1 MDIKQIDNSNL
12 ISRDLSW
19 LNFNH
24 RVLDLVKNSKRSI
37 LDRLKFLSIVASNFD
52 EFFEVRVG
60 SLYNYIDNKKK
71 RIDYSGMR
79 EDPFREYL
87 LNESKKF
94 YKDFNNHFSEKLV
107 SDLKK
112 EKIII
117 GDVEIL
123 DEEGR
128 KKIKKYFKKTIFPM
142 LTPMVFDNLHSFP
155 ILMNKVLIF
164 GVVTKSNDSSN
175 KKKISF
181 IQIPVNL
188 PRYFEYKIGDN
199 ICFIPIEKIIEKYIH
214 KFFRSVVI
222 KSVSLF
228 RIIRNGDFTL
238 EESEDIETNF
248 LEELKQKLKDR
259 KFSRVV
265 RIEISNTFD
274 KYLLES
280 LKERFNIDDFN
291 IMRSSPDAIM
301 DLSSINQIIE
311 FNEFSDLL
319 PLYPS
324 PVDPIDI
331 EANLDKSIFELLSEK
346 DVFLHH
352 PYNSFDPVIKF
363 LNEAAD
369 DPNVLSIKITLYRTA
384 KNSRV
389 IDALLKAAE
398 NGKHVSVLFEVKARF
413 DEENNLKNGYK
424 LERAG
429 CYVIYGIG
437 SLKTHTKL
445 LLIVRREG
453 KKVKNYAHMGTGNYN
468 ETTSR
473 LYTDI
478 SLMTSNQKY
487 TKDAL
492 EFFNVITGHSV
503 PDDYENL
510 ITAPIYMRN
519 KIIELIEG
527 EIKNSKAGKEAKI
540 CIKINS
546 LQDKDV
552 INKLYDASNSGV
564 KICLIVR
571 GICCLRPARKDLSQ
585 NIEVISIVGDYLE
598 HSRLYYF
605 HNSGDPVIYSGSA
618 DVMIR
623 SFKRRVESLFKI
635 NEDQIK
641 KQAITILN
649 YNLRDNCN
657 SYILQEDGS
666 YIKKE
671 LDDNTN
677 YILSITPET
686 ISITLKKDFMLKT
699 KNNLF

>member
-1 MDIKQIDNSNL
+1 MNSNIINQSNL

-19 LNFNH
+19 LNFNY
-24 RVLDLVKNSKRSI
+24 RVLDQVKDKNRGV
-37 LDRLKFLSIVASNFD
+37 LDKLKFLSIVSSNFD
-52 EFFEVRVG
+52 EFFEIRVG
-60 SLYNYIDNKKK
+60 SLYNYIDNNKK

-79 EDPFREYL
+79 EEPFREFLLEQCSKFFNDFNTYFSDTIITE
-87 LNESKKF
+87 LNEKKIF
-94 YKDFNNHFSEKLV
+94 
-107 SDLKK
+107 
-112 EKIII
+112 I
-117 GDVEIL
+117 GNLDNL
-123 DEEGR
+123 DEEGQKR
-128 KKIKKYFKKTIFPM
+128 AKKYFKKTIFPM

-164 GVVTKSNDSSN
+164 GVVTKTKDSSK

-188 PRYFEYKIGDN
+188 PRFFEYKIDDN
-199 ICFIPIEKIIEKYIH
+199 IFFIPIEKIISKYID
-214 KFFRSVVI
+214 KFFRSVLI
-222 KSVSLF
+222 ESVSLF

-265 RIEISNTFD
+265 RIEISKSFD
-274 KYLLES
+274 DYLLKS
-280 LKERFNIDDFN
+280 LKERFKVDDLN
-291 IMRSSPDAIM
+291 IMRLKSNTILDYTS
-301 DLSSINQIIE
+301 LNQIIDY
-311 FNEFSDLL
+311 NEFSELL
-319 PLYPS
+319 PNYPS
-324 PVDPIDI
+324 PIKSIDM
-331 EANLDKSIFELLSEK
+331 EGDNEKSIFEILSDR

-352 PYNSFDPVIKF
+352 PYNSFDPVIKL

-384 KNSRV
+384 KNSGV

-398 NGKHVSVLFEVKARF
+398 KGKHVSVLFEVKARF
-413 DEENNLKNGYK
+413 DEENNLRNGYK
-424 LERAG
+424 LEKAG

-473 LYTDI
+473 LYTDL

-510 ITAPIYMRN
+510 ITAPIYMRD
-519 KIIELIEG
+519 KIISLIQG
-527 EIKNSKAGKEAKI
+527 EIDTSLSGGEGKI

-552 INKLYDASNSGV
+552 INKLYEASNSGV
-564 KICLIVR
+564 KVCLIVR
-571 GICCLRPARKDLSQ
+571 GICCLRPGREGLSE
-585 NIEVISIVGDYLE
+585 NIKVLSVVGDYLE

-605 HNSGDPVIYSGSA
+605 HNGGNPIIYSGSA

-623 SFKRRVESLFKI
+623 SFKRRIESLFKI
-635 NEDQIK
+635 NEEFIK
-641 KQAITILN
+641 KEAITILN

-657 SYILQEDGS
+657 SYELNEDGS
-666 YIKKE
+666 YSKREKGKNKE
-671 LDDNTN
+671 
-677 YILSITPET
+677 
-686 ISITLKKDFMLKT
+686 F
-699 KNNLF
+699 NLFKEFYLLNRNKVEESIIL

>member
-1 MDIKQIDNSNL
+1 MNSNIINQSNL

-19 LNFNH
+19 LNFNY
-24 RVLDLVKNSKRSI
+24 RVLDQVKDKNRGV
-37 LDRLKFLSIVASNFD
+37 LDKLKFLSIVSSNFD
-52 EFFEVRVG
+52 EFFEIRVG
-60 SLYNYIDNKKK
+60 SLYNYIDNNKK

-79 EDPFREYL
+79 EEPFREFLLEQCSKFFNDFNTYFSDTIITE
-87 LNESKKF
+87 LNEKKIF
-94 YKDFNNHFSEKLV
+94 
-107 SDLKK
+107 
-112 EKIII
+112 I
-117 GDVEIL
+117 GDLNNL
-123 DEEGR
+123 DEEGQKR
-128 KKIKKYFKKTIFPM
+128 AKKYFKKTIFPM

-164 GVVTKSNDSSN
+164 GVVTKTKDSSK

-188 PRYFEYKIGDN
+188 PRFFEYKIDDN
-199 ICFIPIEKIIEKYIH
+199 IFFIPIEKIISKYID
-214 KFFRSVVI
+214 KFFRSVLI
-222 KSVSLF
+222 ESVSLF

-265 RIEISNTFD
+265 RIEISKSFD
-274 KYLLES
+274 DYLLKS
-280 LKERFNIDDFN
+280 LKERFKVDDLN
-291 IMRSSPDAIM
+291 IMRLKSNTILDYTS
-301 DLSSINQIIE
+301 LNQIIDY
-311 FNEFSDLL
+311 NEFSELL
-319 PLYPS
+319 PNYPS
-324 PVDPIDI
+324 PIKSIDM
-331 EANLDKSIFELLSEK
+331 EGDNEKSIFEILSDR

-352 PYNSFDPVIKF
+352 PYNSFDPVIKL

-384 KNSRV
+384 KNSGV

-398 NGKHVSVLFEVKARF
+398 KGKHVSVLFEVKARF
-413 DEENNLKNGYK
+413 DEENNLRNGYK
-424 LERAG
+424 LEKAG

-473 LYTDI
+473 LYTDL

-510 ITAPIYMRN
+510 ITAPIYMRD
-519 KIIELIEG
+519 KIISLIQG
-527 EIKNSKAGKEAKI
+527 EIDTSLSGGEGKI

-552 INKLYDASNSGV
+552 INKLYEASNSGV
-564 KICLIVR
+564 KVCLIVR
-571 GICCLRPARKDLSQ
+571 GICCLRPGREGLSE
-585 NIEVISIVGDYLE
+585 NIKVLSIVGDYLE

-605 HNSGDPVIYSGSA
+605 HNGGNPIIYSGSA

-623 SFKRRVESLFKI
+623 SFKRRIESLFKI
-635 NEDQIK
+635 NEEFIK
-641 KQAITILN
+641 KEAITILN

-657 SYILQEDGS
+657 SYELNEDGS
-666 YIKKE
+666 YSKREKGKNKE
-671 LDDNTN
+671 
-677 YILSITPET
+677 
-686 ISITLKKDFMLKT
+686 F
-699 KNNLF
+699 NLFKEFYLLDRNKVEESIIL

>member
-188 PRYFEYKIGDN
+188 PRYFEYKVGDN

-291 IMRSSPDAIM
+291 IMRSSSDAIM
-301 DLSSINQIIE
+301 DLTSLNQIIE

-623 SFKRRVESLFKI
+623 SFKRRIESLFKI

-671 LDDNTN
+671 SDDNHFDIFKEFYN
-677 YILSITPET
+677 MNSNKVEGSIIL
-686 ISITLKKDFMLKT
+686 
-699 KNNLF
+699 

>member
-1 MDIKQIDNSNL
+1 MNSNIINQSNL

-19 LNFNH
+19 LNFNY
-24 RVLDLVKNSKRSI
+24 RVLDLVKDKNRGV
-37 LDRLKFLSIVASNFD
+37 LDKLKFLSIVSSNFD
-52 EFFEVRVG
+52 EFFEIRVG
-60 SLYNYIDNKKK
+60 SLYNYIDNNKK

-79 EDPFREYL
+79 EEPFREFL
-87 LNESKKF
+87 LEQCSKF
-94 YKDFNNHFSEKLV
+94 FNDFNTYFSDTIISELN
-107 SDLKK
+107 KK
-112 EKIII
+112 KIFI
-117 GDVEIL
+117 GDLNNL
-123 DEEGR
+123 DEEGQKR
-128 KKIKKYFKKTIFPM
+128 AKKYFKKTIFPM

-164 GVVTKSNDSSN
+164 GVVTKTKDSSK

-188 PRYFEYKIGDN
+188 PRFFEYKIDDN
-199 ICFIPIEKIIEKYIH
+199 IFFIPIEKIISKYID
-214 KFFRSVVI
+214 KFFRSVLI
-222 KSVSLF
+222 ESVSLF

-265 RIEISNTFD
+265 RIEISKSFD
-274 KYLLES
+274 DYLLKS
-280 LKERFNIDDFN
+280 LKERFKVDDLN
-291 IMRSSPDAIM
+291 IMRLKSNTILDYTS
-301 DLSSINQIIE
+301 LNQIIDY
-311 FNEFSDLL
+311 NEFSELL
-319 PLYPS
+319 PIYPS
-324 PVDPIDI
+324 PI
-331 EANLDKSIFELLSEK
+331 KSIDMEGDNEKRIFEILSNR

-352 PYNSFDPVIKF
+352 PYNSFDPVIKL

-384 KNSRV
+384 KNSGV

-398 NGKHVSVLFEVKARF
+398 KGKHVSVLFEVKARF
-413 DEENNLKNGYK
+413 DEENNLRNGYK
-424 LERAG
+424 LEKAG

-473 LYTDI
+473 LYTDL

-510 ITAPIYMRN
+510 ITAPIYMRD
-519 KIIELIEG
+519 KIISLIQG
-527 EIKNSKAGKEAKI
+527 EIDTSLSGGEGKI

-552 INKLYDASNSGV
+552 INKLYEASNSGV
-564 KICLIVR
+564 KVCLIVR
-571 GICCLRPARKDLSQ
+571 GICCLRPGREGLSE
-585 NIEVISIVGDYLE
+585 NIKVLSVVGDYLE

-605 HNSGDPVIYSGSA
+605 HNGGNPIIYSGSA
-618 DVMIR
+618 DIMIR
-623 SFKRRVESLFKI
+623 SFKRRIESLFKI
-635 NEDQIK
+635 NEEFIK
-641 KQAITILN
+641 KEAITILN

-657 SYILQEDGS
+657 SYELNEDGS
-666 YIKKE
+666 YSKREKGKNKE
-671 LDDNTN
+671 
-677 YILSITPET
+677 
-686 ISITLKKDFMLKT
+686 F
-699 KNNLF
+699 NLFKEFYLLDRNKVEESIIL

>member
-1 MDIKQIDNSNL
+1 MDKNQIDKSNL

-19 LNFNH
+19 LNFNR
-24 RVLDLVKNSKRSI
+24 RVLDLVKNTNRSI

-60 SLYNYIDNKKK
+60 SLYNYIDNNKK

-79 EDPFREYL
+79 EDPFREHL
-87 LNESKKF
+87 LNESKKI
-94 YKDFNNHFSEKLV
+94 YKDFNNLFSEKLV

-117 GDVEIL
+117 GNVDIL

-128 KKIKKYFKKTIFPM
+128 KKVKKYFKKTIFPM
-142 LTPMVFDNLHSFP
+142 LTPMVYDNLHSFP

-164 GVVTKSNDSSN
+164 GVVTKSNDSTN

-181 IQIPVNL
+181 IQIPINL
-188 PRYFEYKIGDN
+188 PRYFEYKVGDN

-214 KFFRSVVI
+214 KFFRSVII

-265 RIEISNTFD
+265 RIEISNSFD
-274 KYLLES
+274 EYLLES

-291 IMRSSPDAIM
+291 IMRSSPDAII
-301 DLSSINQIIE
+301 DLTSLNQIIE

-331 EANLDKSIFELLSEK
+331 EANFDKSIFKLLSEK

-546 LQDKDV
+546 LQDKEV

-564 KICLIVR
+564 KVCLIVR

-605 HNSGDPVIYSGSA
+605 HSSGDPVIYSGSA

-623 SFKRRVESLFKI
+623 SFKRRIESLFKI

-671 LDDNTN
+671 SDDKHFDIFKEFYNMN
-677 YILSITPET
+677 SNRVEASIIL
-686 ISITLKKDFMLKT
+686 
-699 KNNLF
+699 

>member
-1 MDIKQIDNSNL
+1 MNSNIINQSNL

-19 LNFNH
+19 LNFNY
-24 RVLDLVKNSKRSI
+24 RVLDQVKDENRGV
-37 LDRLKFLSIVASNFD
+37 LDKLKFLSIVASNFD
-52 EFFEVRVG
+52 EFFEIRIG
-60 SLYNYIDNKKK
+60 SLYNYIDNNKK

-79 EDPFREYL
+79 ENPFREYL
-87 LNESKKF
+87 LEESSKF
-94 YKDFNNHFSEKLV
+94 FNDYNSYFSDNIV
-107 SDLKK
+107 SMLNDNN
-112 EKIII
+112 IFI
-117 GDVEIL
+117 GDEEDL
-123 DEEGR
+123 DEEG
-128 KKIKKYFKKTIFPM
+128 KKRAKKYFKKTIFPM

-164 GVVTKSNDSSN
+164 GVVTKTKDSSK

-181 IQIPVNL
+181 IQVPVNI
-188 PRYFEYKIGDN
+188 PRFFEYKIGEN
-199 ICFIPIEKIIEKYIH
+199 IYFIPIEKIISKYIN
-214 KFFRSVVI
+214 KFFRSVI
-222 KSVSLF
+222 IESISLF

-238 EESEDIETNF
+238 EESEDIEINF

-259 KFSRVV
+259 RFSRVV

-274 KYLLES
+274 DYLLKS
-280 LKERFNIDDFN
+280 LKDRFNIDDYN
-291 IMRSSPDAIM
+291 IMK
-301 DLSSINQIIE
+301 LSSKSIFDFTSLNQIIE
-311 FNEFSDLL
+311 YNEFSELL
-319 PLYPS
+319 TEYPS
-324 PVDPIDI
+324 PIKSIDM
-331 EANLDKSIFELLSEK
+331 EGDNEKSIFEILS
-346 DVFLHH
+346 DRDIFLHH
-352 PYNSFDPVIKF
+352 PYNSFDPVITF

-384 KNSRV
+384 KNSGV
-389 IDALLKAAE
+389 INALLKAAE

-413 DEENNLKNGYK
+413 DEENNLNNGYK
-424 LERAG
+424 LEKAG

-468 ETTSR
+468 ETTSK
-473 LYTDI
+473 LYTDL

-492 EFFNVITGHSV
+492 EFFNVITGHSI

-510 ITAPIYMRN
+510 ITAPIYMRD
-519 KIIELIEG
+519 KILELIQG
-527 EIKNSKAGKEAKI
+527 EIENAISGIESKV

-552 INKLYDASNSGV
+552 INKLYEASNSGV

-571 GICCLRPARKDLSQ
+571 GICCLRPGRKGVSE
-585 NIEVISIVGDYLE
+585 NIEVLSIVGDYLE

-605 HNSGDPVIYSGSA
+605 HNSGDPIIYSGSA

-623 SFKRRVESLFKI
+623 SFKRRIESLFKI
-635 NEDQIK
+635 NEEFIK
-641 KQAITILN
+641 KEAITILN

-657 SYILQEDGS
+657 SYILNKMDLILKRIGVR
-666 YIKKE
+666 KKS
-671 LDDNTN
+671 LIYLRN
-677 YILSITPET
+677 SIY
-686 ISITLKKDFMLKT
+686 
-699 KNNLF
+699 

>member
-1 MDIKQIDNSNL
+1 MDTNQIDNSNL

-117 GDVEIL
+117 DDVEIL

-188 PRYFEYKIGDN
+188 PRYFEYKVGDN

-274 KYLLES
+274 KYLMES

-301 DLSSINQIIE
+301 DLSSLNQIIE

-527 EIKNSKAGKEAKI
+527 EIKNSKVGKEAKI

-671 LDDNTN
+671 SDDNHFDIFKEFYN
-677 YILSITPET
+677 MNSKRVEASIIL
-686 ISITLKKDFMLKT
+686 
-699 KNNLF
+699 

>member
-1 MDIKQIDNSNL
+1 MNSNIINQSNL

-19 LNFNH
+19 LNFNY
-24 RVLDLVKNSKRSI
+24 RVLDQVKDKNRGV
-37 LDRLKFLSIVASNFD
+37 LDKLKFLSIVSSNFD
-52 EFFEVRVG
+52 EFFEIRVG
-60 SLYNYIDNKKK
+60 SLYNYIDNNKK

-79 EDPFREYL
+79 EEPFREFLLGQCSKFFNDFNTYFSDTIISE
-87 LNESKKF
+87 LNEKKIF
-94 YKDFNNHFSEKLV
+94 
-107 SDLKK
+107 
-112 EKIII
+112 I
-117 GDVEIL
+117 GDLDNL
-123 DEEGR
+123 DEEGQ
-128 KKIKKYFKKTIFPM
+128 KKAKKYFKKTIFPM

-164 GVVTKSNDSSN
+164 GVVTKTKGSSK

-188 PRYFEYKIGDN
+188 PRFFEYKIDDN
-199 ICFIPIEKIIEKYIH
+199 IFFIPIEKIISKYID
-214 KFFRSVVI
+214 KFFRSVLI
-222 KSVSLF
+222 ESVSLF

-265 RIEISNTFD
+265 RIEISKSFD
-274 KYLLES
+274 DYLLKS
-280 LKERFNIDDFN
+280 LKERFEVDDLN
-291 IMRSSPDAIM
+291 IMSLKSNTILDYTS
-301 DLSSINQIIE
+301 LNQIIDY
-311 FNEFSDLL
+311 NEFSELL
-319 PLYPS
+319 PNYPS
-324 PVDPIDI
+324 PIKSIDM
-331 EANLDKSIFELLSEK
+331 EGDNEKSIFEILSDR

-352 PYNSFDPVIKF
+352 PYNSFDPVIKL

-384 KNSRV
+384 KNSGV

-398 NGKHVSVLFEVKARF
+398 KGKHVSVLFEVKARF
-413 DEENNLKNGYK
+413 DEENNLRNGYK
-424 LERAG
+424 LEKAG

-473 LYTDI
+473 LYTDL

-510 ITAPIYMRN
+510 ITAPIYMRD
-519 KIIELIEG
+519 KIISLIQG
-527 EIKNSKAGKEAKI
+527 EIENSLSGGEGKI

-552 INKLYDASNSGV
+552 INKLYEASNNGV
-564 KICLIVR
+564 KVCLIVR
-571 GICCLRPARKDLSQ
+571 GICCLRPGREGLSE
-585 NIEVISIVGDYLE
+585 NIKVLSIVGDYLE

-605 HNSGDPVIYSGSA
+605 HNGGNSIIYSGSA

-623 SFKRRVESLFKI
+623 SFKRRIESLFKI
-635 NEDQIK
+635 NDEFIK
-641 KQAITILN
+641 KEAITILN

-657 SYILQEDGS
+657 SYELNEDGS
-666 YIKKE
+666 YSKIEKGKNKE
-671 LDDNTN
+671 
-677 YILSITPET
+677 
-686 ISITLKKDFMLKT
+686 F
-699 KNNLF
+699 NLFKEFYLLDRNKVEESIIL

>member
-1 MDIKQIDNSNL
+1 MNSNIINQSNL

-19 LNFNH
+19 LNFNY
-24 RVLDLVKNSKRSI
+24 RVLDQVKDKNRGV
-37 LDRLKFLSIVASNFD
+37 LDKLKFLSIVSSNFD
-52 EFFEVRVG
+52 EFFEIRVG
-60 SLYNYIDNKKK
+60 SLYNYIDNNKK

-79 EDPFREYL
+79 EEPFREFLLEQCSKFFNDFNTYFSDTIITE
-87 LNESKKF
+87 LNEKKIF
-94 YKDFNNHFSEKLV
+94 
-107 SDLKK
+107 
-112 EKIII
+112 I
-117 GDVEIL
+117 GNLDNL
-123 DEEGR
+123 DEEGQKR
-128 KKIKKYFKKTIFPM
+128 AKKYFKKTIFPM

-164 GVVTKSNDSSN
+164 GVVTKTKDSSK

-188 PRYFEYKIGDN
+188 PRFFEYKIDDN
-199 ICFIPIEKIIEKYIH
+199 IFFIPIEKIISKYID
-214 KFFRSVVI
+214 KFFRSVLI
-222 KSVSLF
+222 ESVSLF

-265 RIEISNTFD
+265 RIEISKSFD
-274 KYLLES
+274 DYLLKS
-280 LKERFNIDDFN
+280 LKERFKVDDLN
-291 IMRSSPDAIM
+291 IMRLKSNTILDYTS
-301 DLSSINQIIE
+301 LNQIIDY
-311 FNEFSDLL
+311 NEFSELL
-319 PLYPS
+319 PNYPS
-324 PVDPIDI
+324 PIKSIDM
-331 EANLDKSIFELLSEK
+331 EGDNEKSIFEILSDR

-352 PYNSFDPVIKF
+352 PYNSFDPVIKL

-369 DPNVLSIKITLYRTA
+369 DPDVLSIKITLYRTA
-384 KNSRV
+384 KNSGV

-398 NGKHVSVLFEVKARF
+398 KGKHVSVLFEVKARF
-413 DEENNLKNGYK
+413 DEENNLRNGYK
-424 LERAG
+424 LEKAG

-473 LYTDI
+473 LYTDL

-510 ITAPIYMRN
+510 ITAPIYMRD
-519 KIIELIEG
+519 KIISLIQG
-527 EIKNSKAGKEAKI
+527 EIDTSLSGGEGKI

-552 INKLYDASNSGV
+552 INKLYEASNSGV
-564 KICLIVR
+564 KVCLIVR
-571 GICCLRPARKDLSQ
+571 GICCLRPGREGLSE
-585 NIEVISIVGDYLE
+585 NIKVLSVVGDYLE

-605 HNSGDPVIYSGSA
+605 HNGGNPIIYSGSA

-623 SFKRRVESLFKI
+623 SFKRRIESLFKI
-635 NEDQIK
+635 NEEFIK
-641 KQAITILN
+641 KEAITILN

-657 SYILQEDGS
+657 SYELNEDGS
-666 YIKKE
+666 YSKREKGKNKE
-671 LDDNTN
+671 
-677 YILSITPET
+677 
-686 ISITLKKDFMLKT
+686 F
-699 KNNLF
+699 NLFKEFYLLDRNKVEESIIL

>member
-1 MDIKQIDNSNL
+1 MNSNIINQSNL

-19 LNFNH
+19 LNFNY
-24 RVLDLVKNSKRSI
+24 RVLDQVKDKNRGV
-37 LDRLKFLSIVASNFD
+37 LDKLKFLSIVSSNFD
-52 EFFEVRVG
+52 EFFEIRVG
-60 SLYNYIDNKKK
+60 SLYNYIDNNKK

-79 EDPFREYL
+79 EEPFREFLLEQCSKFFNDFNTYFSDTIITE
-87 LNESKKF
+87 LNEKKIF
-94 YKDFNNHFSEKLV
+94 
-107 SDLKK
+107 
-112 EKIII
+112 I
-117 GDVEIL
+117 GNLDNL
-123 DEEGR
+123 DEEGQKR
-128 KKIKKYFKKTIFPM
+128 AKKYFKKTIFPM

-164 GVVTKSNDSSN
+164 GVVTKTKDSSK

-188 PRYFEYKIGDN
+188 PRFFEYKIDDN
-199 ICFIPIEKIIEKYIH
+199 IFFIPIEKIISKYID
-214 KFFRSVVI
+214 KFFRSVLI
-222 KSVSLF
+222 ESVSLF

-265 RIEISNTFD
+265 RIEISKSFD
-274 KYLLES
+274 DYLLKS
-280 LKERFNIDDFN
+280 LKERFKVDNLN
-291 IMRSSPDAIM
+291 IMRLKSNTILDYTS
-301 DLSSINQIIE
+301 LNQIIDY
-311 FNEFSDLL
+311 NEFSELL
-319 PLYPS
+319 PNYPS
-324 PVDPIDI
+324 PIKSIDM
-331 EANLDKSIFELLSEK
+331 EGDNEKSIFEILSDR

-352 PYNSFDPVIKF
+352 PYNSFDPVIKL

-384 KNSRV
+384 KNSGV

-398 NGKHVSVLFEVKARF
+398 KGKHVSVLFEVKARF
-413 DEENNLKNGYK
+413 DEENNLRNGYK
-424 LERAG
+424 LEKAG

-473 LYTDI
+473 LYTDL

-510 ITAPIYMRN
+510 ITAPIYMRD
-519 KIIELIEG
+519 KIISLIQG
-527 EIKNSKAGKEAKI
+527 EIDTSLSGGEGKI

-552 INKLYDASNSGV
+552 INKLYEASNSGV
-564 KICLIVR
+564 KVCLIVR
-571 GICCLRPARKDLSQ
+571 GICCLRPGREGLSE
-585 NIEVISIVGDYLE
+585 NIKVLSVVGDYLE

-605 HNSGDPVIYSGSA
+605 HNGGNPIIYSGSA

-623 SFKRRVESLFKI
+623 SFKRRIESLFKI
-635 NEDQIK
+635 NEEFIK
-641 KQAITILN
+641 KEAITILN

-657 SYILQEDGS
+657 SYELNEDGS
-666 YIKKE
+666 YSKREKGKNKE
-671 LDDNTN
+671 
-677 YILSITPET
+677 
-686 ISITLKKDFMLKT
+686 F
-699 KNNLF
+699 NLFKEFYLLDRNKVEESIML

>member
-1 MDIKQIDNSNL
+1 MNSNIINQSNL

-19 LNFNH
+19 LNFNY
-24 RVLDLVKNSKRSI
+24 RVLDQVKDKNRSV
-37 LDRLKFLSIVASNFD
+37 LDKLKFLSIVSSNFD
-52 EFFEVRVG
+52 EFFEIRVG
-60 SLYNYIDNKKK
+60 SLYNYIDNNKK

-79 EDPFREYL
+79 EEPFREFLLGQCSKFFNDFNTYFSDTIITE
-87 LNESKKF
+87 LNEKKIF
-94 YKDFNNHFSEKLV
+94 
-107 SDLKK
+107 
-112 EKIII
+112 I
-117 GDVEIL
+117 GDLDDL
-123 DEEGR
+123 DEEGQKR
-128 KKIKKYFKKTIFPM
+128 AKKYFKKTIFPM
-142 LTPMVFDNLHSFP
+142 LTPMVYDSLHSFP

-164 GVVTKSNDSSN
+164 GVVTKTKDSSK

-188 PRYFEYKIGDN
+188 PRFFEYKIEDN
-199 ICFIPIEKIIEKYIH
+199 IFFIPIEKIISKYID
-214 KFFRSVVI
+214 KFFRSVLI
-222 KSVSLF
+222 ESVSLF

-265 RIEISNTFD
+265 RIEISKSFD
-274 KYLLES
+274 DYLLKS
-280 LKERFNIDDFN
+280 LKERFKVDDLN
-291 IMRSSPDAIM
+291 IMRLKLNTILDYTS
-301 DLSSINQIIE
+301 LNQIIDY
-311 FNEFSDLL
+311 NEFSELL
-319 PLYPS
+319 PNYPS
-324 PVDPIDI
+324 PIKSIDM
-331 EANLDKSIFELLSEK
+331 EGDNEKSIFEILSDR

-352 PYNSFDPVIKF
+352 PYNSFDPVIKL

-384 KNSRV
+384 KNSGV

-398 NGKHVSVLFEVKARF
+398 KGKHVSVLFEVKARF
-413 DEENNLKNGYK
+413 DEENNLRNGYK
-424 LERAG
+424 LEKAG

-473 LYTDI
+473 LYTDL

-510 ITAPIYMRN
+510 ITAPIYMRD
-519 KIIELIEG
+519 KIISLIQG
-527 EIKNSKAGKEAKI
+527 EIDTSLSGGEGKI

-546 LQDKDV
+546 LQDRDV
-552 INKLYDASNSGV
+552 INKLYEASNSGV
-564 KICLIVR
+564 KVCLIVR
-571 GICCLRPARKDLSQ
+571 GICCLRPGREGLSE
-585 NIEVISIVGDYLE
+585 NIKVLSIVGDYLE

-605 HNSGDPVIYSGSA
+605 HNGGNPIIYSGSA

-623 SFKRRVESLFKI
+623 SFKRRIESLFKI
-635 NEDQIK
+635 NEEFIK
-641 KQAITILN
+641 KEAITILN

-657 SYILQEDGS
+657 SYELNEDGTYS
-666 YIKKE
+666 KREKGKNKE
-671 LDDNTN
+671 
-677 YILSITPET
+677 
-686 ISITLKKDFMLKT
+686 F
-699 KNNLF
+699 NLFKEFYLIDRNKVEESIIL

>member
-1 MDIKQIDNSNL
+1 MNSNIINQSNL

-19 LNFNH
+19 LNFNY
-24 RVLDLVKNSKRSI
+24 RVLDLVKDKNRGV
-37 LDRLKFLSIVASNFD
+37 LDKLKFLSIVSSNFD
-52 EFFEVRVG
+52 EFFEIRVG
-60 SLYNYIDNKKK
+60 SLYNYIDNNKK

-79 EDPFREYL
+79 EEPFREFLLEQCSKFFNDFNTYFSDTIISE
-87 LNESKKF
+87 LNEKKIF
-94 YKDFNNHFSEKLV
+94 
-107 SDLKK
+107 
-112 EKIII
+112 I
-117 GDVEIL
+117 GDLNNL
-123 DEEGR
+123 DEEGQKR
-128 KKIKKYFKKTIFPM
+128 AKKYFKKTIFPM

-164 GVVTKSNDSSN
+164 GVVTKTKDSSK

-188 PRYFEYKIGDN
+188 PRFFEYKIDDN
-199 ICFIPIEKIIEKYIH
+199 IFFIPIEKIISKYID
-214 KFFRSVVI
+214 KFFRSVLI
-222 KSVSLF
+222 ESVSLF

-265 RIEISNTFD
+265 RIEISKSFD
-274 KYLLES
+274 DYLLKS
-280 LKERFNIDDFN
+280 LKERFKVDDLN
-291 IMRSSPDAIM
+291 IMRLKSNTILDYTS
-301 DLSSINQIIE
+301 LNQIIDY
-311 FNEFSDLL
+311 NEFSELL
-319 PLYPS
+319 PIYPS
-324 PVDPIDI
+324 PI
-331 EANLDKSIFELLSEK
+331 KSIDMEGDNEKRIFEILSNR

-352 PYNSFDPVIKF
+352 PYNSFDPVIKL

-384 KNSRV
+384 KNSGV

-398 NGKHVSVLFEVKARF
+398 KGKHVSVLFEVKARF
-413 DEENNLKNGYK
+413 DEENNLRNGYK
-424 LERAG
+424 LEKAG

-473 LYTDI
+473 LYTDL

-510 ITAPIYMRN
+510 ITAPIYMRD
-519 KIIELIEG
+519 KIISLIQG
-527 EIKNSKAGKEAKI
+527 EIDTSLSGGEGKI

-552 INKLYDASNSGV
+552 INKLYEASNSGV
-564 KICLIVR
+564 KVCLIVR
-571 GICCLRPARKDLSQ
+571 GICCLRPGREGLSE
-585 NIEVISIVGDYLE
+585 NIKVLSVVGDYLE

-605 HNSGDPVIYSGSA
+605 HNGGNPIIYSGSA
-618 DVMIR
+618 DIMIR
-623 SFKRRVESLFKI
+623 SFKRRIESLFKI
-635 NEDQIK
+635 NEEFIK
-641 KQAITILN
+641 KEAITILN

-657 SYILQEDGS
+657 SYELNEDGS
-666 YIKKE
+666 YSKREKGKNKE
-671 LDDNTN
+671 
-677 YILSITPET
+677 
-686 ISITLKKDFMLKT
+686 F
-699 KNNLF
+699 NLFKEFYLLDRNKVEESIIL

>member
-1 MDIKQIDNSNL
+1 MNSIIINQSDL

-19 LNFNH
+19 LNFNY
-24 RVLDLVKNSKRSI
+24 RVLDLVKDKNRGV
-37 LDRLKFLSIVASNFD
+37 LDKLKFLSIVSSNFD
-52 EFFEVRVG
+52 EFFEIRVG
-60 SLYNYIDNKKK
+60 SLYNYIDNNKK

-79 EDPFREYL
+79 EEPFREFL
-87 LNESKKF
+87 LGQCSKF
-94 YKDFNNHFSEKLV
+94 FNDFNIYFS
-107 SDLKK
+107 D
-112 EKIII
+112 KIITELNKKKIFI
-117 GDVEIL
+117 GDLDNL
-123 DEEGR
+123 DEDGQKR
-128 KKIKKYFKKTIFPM
+128 AKKYFKKTIFPM
-142 LTPMVFDNLHSFP
+142 LTPMVFDSLHSFP

-164 GVVTKSNDSSN
+164 GVVTKTKDSSK

-188 PRYFEYKIGDN
+188 PRFFEYKIDDN
-199 ICFIPIEKIIEKYIH
+199 IFFIPIEKIISKYID
-214 KFFRSVVI
+214 KFFRSVLI
-222 KSVSLF
+222 ESVSLF

-265 RIEISNTFD
+265 RIEISKSFD
-274 KYLLES
+274 DYLLKS
-280 LKERFNIDDFN
+280 LKERFKVDDLN
-291 IMRSSPDAIM
+291 IMRLKSNTILDYTS
-301 DLSSINQIIE
+301 LNQIIDY
-311 FNEFSDLL
+311 NEFSELL
-319 PLYPS
+319 PNYPS
-324 PVDPIDI
+324 PIKSIDM
-331 EANLDKSIFELLSEK
+331 EGENEKSIFEILSDR

-352 PYNSFDPVIKF
+352 PYNSFDPVIKL

-384 KNSRV
+384 KNSGV

-398 NGKHVSVLFEVKARF
+398 KGKHVSVLFEVKARF
-413 DEENNLKNGYK
+413 DEENNLRNGYK
-424 LERAG
+424 LEKAG

-473 LYTDI
+473 LYTDL

-510 ITAPIYMRN
+510 ITAPIYMRD
-519 KIIELIEG
+519 KIISLIQG
-527 EIKNSKAGKEAKI
+527 EIDTSLSGGEGKI

-552 INKLYDASNSGV
+552 INKLYEASNSGV
-564 KICLIVR
+564 KVCLIVR
-571 GICCLRPARKDLSQ
+571 GICCLRPGREGLSE
-585 NIEVISIVGDYLE
+585 NIKVLSIVGDYLE

-605 HNSGDPVIYSGSA
+605 HNGGNPIIYSGSA

-623 SFKRRVESLFKI
+623 SFKRRIESLFKI
-635 NEDQIK
+635 NEEFIK
-641 KQAITILN
+641 KEAITILN

-657 SYILQEDGS
+657 SYKLNEDGS
-666 YIKKE
+666 YSKREKGKNKE
-671 LDDNTN
+671 
-677 YILSITPET
+677 
-686 ISITLKKDFMLKT
+686 F
-699 KNNLF
+699 NLFKEFYLLDRNKVEESIIL

>member
-1 MDIKQIDNSNL
+1 MNSNIINQSNL

-19 LNFNH
+19 LNFNY
-24 RVLDLVKNSKRSI
+24 RVLDQVKDKNRTV
-37 LDRLKFLSIVASNFD
+37 LDKLKFLSIVSSNFD
-52 EFFEVRVG
+52 EFFEIRVG
-60 SLYNYIDNKKK
+60 SLYNYIDNNKK

-79 EDPFREYL
+79 EEPFREFLLGQCSKFFDDFNTYFSNTIITE
-87 LNESKKF
+87 LNEKKIF
-94 YKDFNNHFSEKLV
+94 
-107 SDLKK
+107 
-112 EKIII
+112 I
-117 GDVEIL
+117 GDLHDL
-123 DEEGR
+123 DDEGQKR
-128 KKIKKYFKKTIFPM
+128 AKKYFKKTIFPM
-142 LTPMVFDNLHSFP
+142 LTPMVFDSLHSFP

-164 GVVTKSNDSSN
+164 GVVTKTKDSSK

-181 IQIPVNL
+181 IQIPINL
-188 PRYFEYKIGDN
+188 PRFFEYKIEDN
-199 ICFIPIEKIIEKYIH
+199 IFFIPIEKIISKYID
-214 KFFRSVVI
+214 KFFRSVLI
-222 KSVSLF
+222 ESVSLF

-265 RIEISNTFD
+265 RIEISKSFD
-274 KYLLES
+274 DYLLKS
-280 LKERFNIDDFN
+280 LKERFKVDDLN
-291 IMRSSPDAIM
+291 IMRLKSKTILDYTS
-301 DLSSINQIIE
+301 LNQIIDYS
-311 FNEFSDLL
+311 EFSELL
-319 PLYPS
+319 PNYPS
-324 PVDPIDI
+324 PIKSIDM
-331 EANLDKSIFELLSEK
+331 EGDNEKSIFEILSDR

-352 PYNSFDPVIKF
+352 PYNSFDPVIKL

-384 KNSRV
+384 KNSGV

-398 NGKHVSVLFEVKARF
+398 KGKHVSVLFEVKARF
-413 DEENNLKNGYK
+413 DEENNLRNGYK
-424 LERAG
+424 LEKAG

-473 LYTDI
+473 LYTDL

-510 ITAPIYMRN
+510 ITAPIYMRD
-519 KIIELIEG
+519 KIISLIQG
-527 EIKNSKAGKEAKI
+527 EIDTSLSGGEGKI

-546 LQDKDV
+546 LQDKHV
-552 INKLYDASNSGV
+552 INKLYEASNSGV
-564 KICLIVR
+564 KVCLIVR
-571 GICCLRPARKDLSQ
+571 GICCLRPGREGLSE
-585 NIEVISIVGDYLE
+585 NIKVLSIIGDYLE

-605 HNSGDPVIYSGSA
+605 HNGGDPIIYSGSA

-623 SFKRRVESLFKI
+623 SFKRRIESLFKI
-635 NEDQIK
+635 NEEFIK
-641 KQAITILN
+641 KEAITILN

-657 SYILQEDGS
+657 SYKLNEDGTYS
-666 YIKKE
+666 KREKGKNKE
-671 LDDNTN
+671 
-677 YILSITPET
+677 
-686 ISITLKKDFMLKT
+686 F
-699 KNNLF
+699 NLFKEFYLIDRNKVEESIIL

>member
-1 MDIKQIDNSNL
+1 MNSNIINQSNL

-19 LNFNH
+19 LNFNY
-24 RVLDLVKNSKRSI
+24 RVLDQVKDKNRGV
-37 LDRLKFLSIVASNFD
+37 LDKLKFLSIVSSNFD
-52 EFFEVRVG
+52 EFFEIRVG
-60 SLYNYIDNKKK
+60 SLYNYIDNNKK

-79 EDPFREYL
+79 EEPFREFLLEQCSKFFNDFNTYFSDTIITE
-87 LNESKKF
+87 LNEKKIF
-94 YKDFNNHFSEKLV
+94 
-107 SDLKK
+107 
-112 EKIII
+112 I
-117 GDVEIL
+117 GNLDNL
-123 DEEGR
+123 DEEGQKR
-128 KKIKKYFKKTIFPM
+128 AKKYFKKTIFPM

-164 GVVTKSNDSSN
+164 GVVTKTKDSSK

-188 PRYFEYKIGDN
+188 PRFFEYKIDDN
-199 ICFIPIEKIIEKYIH
+199 IFFIPIEKIISKYID
-214 KFFRSVVI
+214 KFFRSVLI
-222 KSVSLF
+222 ESVSLF

-265 RIEISNTFD
+265 RIEISKSFD
-274 KYLLES
+274 DYLLKS
-280 LKERFNIDDFN
+280 LKERFKVDDLN
-291 IMRSSPDAIM
+291 IMRLKSNTILDYTS
-301 DLSSINQIIE
+301 LNQIIDY
-311 FNEFSDLL
+311 NEFSELL
-319 PLYPS
+319 PNYPS
-324 PVDPIDI
+324 PIKSIDM
-331 EANLDKSIFELLSEK
+331 EGDNEKSIFEILSDR

-352 PYNSFDPVIKF
+352 PYNSFDPVIKL

-384 KNSRV
+384 KNSGV

-398 NGKHVSVLFEVKARF
+398 KGKHVSVLFEVKARF
-413 DEENNLKNGYK
+413 DEENNLRNGYK
-424 LERAG
+424 LEKAG

-473 LYTDI
+473 LYTDL

-510 ITAPIYMRN
+510 ITAPIYMRD
-519 KIIELIEG
+519 KIISLIQG
-527 EIKNSKAGKEAKI
+527 EIDTSLSGGEGKI

-552 INKLYDASNSGV
+552 INKLYEASNSGV
-564 KICLIVR
+564 KVCLIVR
-571 GICCLRPARKDLSQ
+571 GICCLRPGREGLSE
-585 NIEVISIVGDYLE
+585 NIKVLSVVGDYLE

-605 HNSGDPVIYSGSA
+605 HNGGNPIIYSGSA

-623 SFKRRVESLFKI
+623 SFKRRIESLFKI
-635 NEDQIK
+635 NEEFIK
-641 KQAITILN
+641 KEAITILN

-657 SYILQEDGS
+657 SYELNEDGS
-666 YIKKE
+666 YSKKE
-671 LDDNTN
+671 
-677 YILSITPET
+677 
-686 ISITLKKDFMLKT
+686 KG
-699 KNNLF
+699 KNKEFNLFKEFYLLDRNKVEESIIL

>member
-1 MDIKQIDNSNL
+1 MNSNIINQSNL

-19 LNFNH
+19 LNFNY
-24 RVLDLVKNSKRSI
+24 RVLDQVKDKNRGV
-37 LDRLKFLSIVASNFD
+37 LDKLKFLSIVSSNFD
-52 EFFEVRVG
+52 EFFEIRVG
-60 SLYNYIDNKKK
+60 SLYNYIDNNKK

-79 EDPFREYL
+79 EEPFREFLLEQCSKFFNDFNTYFSDTIITE
-87 LNESKKF
+87 LNEKKIF
-94 YKDFNNHFSEKLV
+94 
-107 SDLKK
+107 
-112 EKIII
+112 I
-117 GDVEIL
+117 GDLDNL
-123 DEEGR
+123 DEEGQKR
-128 KKIKKYFKKTIFPM
+128 AKKYLKKTIFPM

-164 GVVTKSNDSSN
+164 GVVTKTKDSSK

-188 PRYFEYKIGDN
+188 PRFFEYKIDDN
-199 ICFIPIEKIIEKYIH
+199 IFFIPIEKIISQYID
-214 KFFRSVVI
+214 KFFRSVLI
-222 KSVSLF
+222 ESVSLF

-265 RIEISNTFD
+265 RIEISKSFD
-274 KYLLES
+274 DYLLKS
-280 LKERFNIDDFN
+280 LKERFKVDDLN
-291 IMRSSPDAIM
+291 IMRLKSNTILDYTS
-301 DLSSINQIIE
+301 LNQIINY
-311 FNEFSDLL
+311 NEFSELL
-319 PLYPS
+319 PNYPS
-324 PVDPIDI
+324 PIKSIDM
-331 EANLDKSIFELLSEK
+331 EGDNEKSIFEILSDR

-352 PYNSFDPVIKF
+352 PYNSFDPVIKL

-384 KNSRV
+384 KNSGV

-398 NGKHVSVLFEVKARF
+398 KGKHVSVLFEVKARF
-413 DEENNLKNGYK
+413 DEENNLRNGYK
-424 LERAG
+424 LEKAG

-473 LYTDI
+473 LYTDL

-510 ITAPIYMRN
+510 ITAPIYMRD
-519 KIIELIEG
+519 KIISLIQG
-527 EIKNSKAGKEAKI
+527 EIVTSLSGGEGKI

-552 INKLYDASNSGV
+552 INKLYEASNSGV
-564 KICLIVR
+564 KVCLIVR
-571 GICCLRPARKDLSQ
+571 GICCLRPGREGLSE
-585 NIEVISIVGDYLE
+585 NIKVLSVVGDYLE

-605 HNSGDPVIYSGSA
+605 HNGGNPIIYSGSA

-623 SFKRRVESLFKI
+623 SFKRRIESLFKI
-635 NEDQIK
+635 NEEFIK
-641 KQAITILN
+641 KEAITILN

-657 SYILQEDGS
+657 SYELNEDGS
-666 YIKKE
+666 YSKREKGKNKE
-671 LDDNTN
+671 
-677 YILSITPET
+677 
-686 ISITLKKDFMLKT
+686 F
-699 KNNLF
+699 NLFKEFYLLDRNKVEESIIL

>member
-1 MDIKQIDNSNL
+1 MNSNIINQSNL

-19 LNFNH
+19 LNFNY
-24 RVLDLVKNSKRSI
+24 RVLDQVKDKNRGV
-37 LDRLKFLSIVASNFD
+37 LDKLKFLSIVSSNFD
-52 EFFEVRVG
+52 EFFEIRVG
-60 SLYNYIDNKKK
+60 SLYNYIDNNKK

-79 EDPFREYL
+79 EEPFREFLLEQCSKFFNDFNTYFSDTIITE
-87 LNESKKF
+87 LNEKKIF
-94 YKDFNNHFSEKLV
+94 
-107 SDLKK
+107 
-112 EKIII
+112 I
-117 GDVEIL
+117 GNLDNL
-123 DEEGR
+123 DEEGQKR
-128 KKIKKYFKKTIFPM
+128 AKKYFKKTIFPM

-164 GVVTKSNDSSN
+164 GVVTKTKDSSK

-188 PRYFEYKIGDN
+188 PRFFEYKIDDN
-199 ICFIPIEKIIEKYIH
+199 IFFIPIEKIISKYID
-214 KFFRSVVI
+214 KFFRSVLI
-222 KSVSLF
+222 ESVSLF

-265 RIEISNTFD
+265 RIEISKSFD
-274 KYLLES
+274 DYLLKS
-280 LKERFNIDDFN
+280 LKERFKVDDLN
-291 IMRSSPDAIM
+291 IMRLKSNTILDYTSF
-301 DLSSINQIIE
+301 NQIIDY
-311 FNEFSDLL
+311 NEFSELL
-319 PLYPS
+319 PNYPS
-324 PVDPIDI
+324 PIKSIDM
-331 EANLDKSIFELLSEK
+331 EGDNEKSIFEILSDR

-352 PYNSFDPVIKF
+352 PYNSFDPVIKL

-384 KNSRV
+384 KNSGV

-398 NGKHVSVLFEVKARF
+398 KGKHVSVLFEVKARF
-413 DEENNLKNGYK
+413 DEENNLRNGYK
-424 LERAG
+424 LEKAG

-473 LYTDI
+473 FYTDL

-510 ITAPIYMRN
+510 ITAPIYMRD
-519 KIIELIEG
+519 KIISLIQG
-527 EIKNSKAGKEAKI
+527 EIDISLSGGEGKI

-552 INKLYDASNSGV
+552 INKLYEASNSGV
-564 KICLIVR
+564 KVCLIVR
-571 GICCLRPARKDLSQ
+571 GICCLRPGREGLSE
-585 NIEVISIVGDYLE
+585 NIKVLSVIGDYLE

-605 HNSGDPVIYSGSA
+605 HNGGNPIIYSGSA

-623 SFKRRVESLFKI
+623 SFKRRIESLFKI
-635 NEDQIK
+635 NEEFIK
-641 KQAITILN
+641 KEAITILN

-657 SYILQEDGS
+657 SYELNEDGS
-666 YIKKE
+666 YSKREKGKNKE
-671 LDDNTN
+671 
-677 YILSITPET
+677 
-686 ISITLKKDFMLKT
+686 F
-699 KNNLF
+699 NLFKEFYLLDRNKVEESIIL

>member
-1 MDIKQIDNSNL
+1 MDKNQIDKSNL

-19 LNFNH
+19 LNFNR
-24 RVLDLVKNSKRSI
+24 RVLDLVKNTNRSI

-60 SLYNYIDNKKK
+60 SLYNYIDNNKK

-79 EDPFREYL
+79 EDPFREHL
-87 LNESKKF
+87 LNESKKI
-94 YKDFNNHFSEKLV
+94 YKDFNNLFSEKLV

-117 GDVEIL
+117 GNVDIL

-128 KKIKKYFKKTIFPM
+128 KKVKKYFKKTIFPM
-142 LTPMVFDNLHSFP
+142 LTPMVYDNLHSFP

-164 GVVTKSNDSSN
+164 GVVTKSNDSTN

-181 IQIPVNL
+181 IQIPINL
-188 PRYFEYKIGDN
+188 PRYFEYKVGDN

-214 KFFRSVVI
+214 KFFRSVII

-265 RIEISNTFD
+265 RIEISNSFD
-274 KYLLES
+274 EYLLES

-291 IMRSSPDAIM
+291 IMRSSPDAII
-301 DLSSINQIIE
+301 DLTSLNQIIE

-319 PLYPS
+319 PVYPS

-331 EANLDKSIFELLSEK
+331 EANFDKSIFELLSEK

-546 LQDKDV
+546 LQDKEV

-564 KICLIVR
+564 KVCLIVR

-623 SFKRRVESLFKI
+623 SFKRRIESLFKI

-671 LDDNTN
+671 SDDKHFDIFKEFYNMN
-677 YILSITPET
+677 SNRVEASIIL
-686 ISITLKKDFMLKT
+686 
-699 KNNLF
+699 